1 MGFRIGR
8 TLLVGICGFAVVASL
23 AGAAPL
29 TINYQGR
36 ISDLAGEFTGNGD
49 FMFAFVSGGTIVWNN
64 DGTAPDDPT
73 LPVTLEVRNGIFN
86 VILGDTSIPNMAAIP
101 PNLFGPGALEL
112 RVWFDSDGAA
122 GASPELL
129 VPDQVMSSVPYAL
142 FSRRVENIDLTPE
155 RNYSIG
161 HEVGTS
167 LAVGEKNI
175 FIGSQSGLSTT
186 DGSSNIFVGD
196 QSGMNNVFGARNIF
210 IGSAAGR
217 ENIGDP
223 TGSPPTIGHDN
234 IYIGT
239 SAGRDN
245 SAGEYNTLIGTYSG
259 YISDGDKNTFVGAF
273 TGFEASGTAN
283 TFVGVD
289 AGRDNSAGDSNVF
302 LGAIAGRHNSG
313 NRNTI
318 VGYGAGYNS
327 TGDDNVFLGYYAG
340 LNETG
345 SNRLY
350 IDNSATANPLL
361 YGYFVDNSEYL
372 TINGLLNINDNNFR
386 IIDNSGTAATPAYYA
401 YQGITGSTL
410 KEYAFAIHDALWV
423 SSHVWIDGTLFSK
436 KGTYELA
443 EYAEKN
449 SIIEVNV
456 IDVEK
461 LLELQPEYFM
471 WNQPEAHGEGGNLPE
486 TRQIGLNPA
495 HVQDFFPELV
505 KTDSRGNLYINYS
518 KLSIILLEALKE
530 QNERLE
536 TIESRLQA
544 IETAITRE

>member
-1 MGFRIGR
+1 MGLRIGR
-8 TLLVGICGFAVVASL
+8 TLSIGICGFVVVASL
-23 AGAAPL
+23 AGAAPQ

-36 ISDLAGEFTGNGD
+36 ISDFAGEFSGNGD
-49 FMFAFVSGGTIVWNN
+49 FMFAFVSAGTIVWNN
-64 DGTAPDDPT
+64 DETAPDDPT

-86 VILGDTSIPNMAAIP
+86 VILGDTSIPNMAAVP
-101 PNLFGPGALEL
+101 PGLFGLGALEL
-112 RVWFDSDGAA
+112 RVWFDSDGAG

-142 FSRRVENIDLTPE
+142 FSRSVENIDLTPE

-167 LAVGEKNI
+167 LANGEKNI
-175 FIGSQSGLSTT
+175 FIGSQSGSSTT

-196 QSGMNNVFGARNIF
+196 QSGLNNVFGARNIF
-210 IGSAAGR
+210 IGSRAGR

-239 SAGRDN
+239 SAGRD
-245 SAGEYNTLIGTYSG
+245 SYAGQHNTLIGSYSG
-259 YISDGDKNTFVGAF
+259 YMSTGTKNTFVGAF
-273 TGFEASGTAN
+273 TGFEASGTNN
-283 TFVGVD
+283 TFLGVD
-289 AGRDNSAGDSNVF
+289 AGRDNTAGDNNVF
-302 LGAIAGRHNSG
+302 LGAISGRYNG
-313 NRNTI
+313 GDRNTL

-327 TGDDNVFLGYYAG
+327 TGDDNVFLGHYAG

-350 IDNSATANPLL
+350 IDNTSTGSPLL

-372 TINGLLNINDNNFR
+372 TINGLLNVNEDNFR
-386 IIDNSGTAATPAYYA
+386 IITNSGPNATPNYYI

-423 SSHVWIDGTLFSK
+423 SSHVWIDGTTFSK
-436 KGTYELA
+436 NGTYEFA
-443 EYAEKN
+443 EYTGKN
-449 SIIEVNV
+449 SVGRVSDIDIEKV
-456 IDVEK
+456 
-461 LLELQPEYFM
+461 LRLQPEYFI
-471 WNQPEAHGEGGNLPE
+471 WNEPEANEEGGNLPE
-486 TRQIGLNPA
+486 TRQIGLNPE
-495 HVQDFFPELV
+495 HVQEFFPELV
-505 KTDSRGNLYINYS
+505 KTDSRGDLYINYS
-518 KLSIILLEALKE
+518 KLSIIILEALKE

-536 TIESRLQA
+536 TIESRLQTIEKA
-544 IETAITRE
+544 IAQE